1 MDNVNLLLGVA
12 ETVLGKGRRTS
23 GDNFAFSCPICNH
36 RKPKLEINLASEDY
50 NCWTCSPPTKGKSL
64 YSLFKKLNVSNDK
77 LKELS
82 LYSKFKTKGETQS
95 NDVILDVKL
104 PDEFKSLQGYIS
116 SIIGK
121 HAKHYA
127 SQRGI
132 TDDEIY
138 KYNIGYCERGRYANS
153 IIIPSYD
160 NYGKLNYFISRSFSE
175 DAFRKYDAPRCNK
188 NELVGFEY
196 LINWKVPVILCEGAF
211 DAIAVKRNAVPLF
224 GKTISKALM
233 MKLVQTDV
241 STVYIALD
249 TDAMKDALK
258 HSETLLN
265 LGKEVYLVELE
276 GKDPSDLGFEGFTRL
291 LHEAE
296 PLSISKLLMKKLKL
310 NDRV

>member
-1 MDNVNLLLGVA
+1 MDNISLLLGVV

-23 GDNFAFSCPICNH
+23 GNNFAFSCPVCNH

-95 NDVILDVKL
+95 NEVIPDVKL
-104 PDEFKSLQGYIS
+104 PDEFKSLQGNITA
-116 SIIGK
+116 IVGK

-127 SQRGI
+127 NSRGI
-132 TDDEIY
+132 SDDEIY
-138 KYNIGYCERGRYANS
+138 KYNVGYCERGRYANS

-160 NYGKLNYFISRSFSE
+160 SYGKLNYFISRSFAE

-211 DAIAVKRNAVPLF
+211 DAIAIKRNAVPLF
-224 GKTISKALM
+224 GKSLSKALIL
-233 MKLVQTDV
+233 KLVQLEV
-241 STVYIALD
+241 NTVYIALD
-249 TDAMKDALK
+249 NDAMKDALR
-258 HSETLLN
+258 HCETLLN
-265 LGKEVYLVELE
+265 MGKEVYLVELE
-276 GKDPSDLGFEGFTRL
+276 GTDPSDMGFEEFTKQ
-291 LHEAE
+291 LHSAE

>member
-160 NYGKLNYFISRSFSE
+160 NYGKLNYFISRSFAE

-233 MKLVQTDV
+233 MKLVQSNV
-241 STVYIALD
+241 KTVYVSLDRDAL
-249 TDAMKDALK
+249 KDALK
-258 HSETLLN
+258 YAEELLN
-265 LGKEVYLVELE
+265 LGKTFYLV
-276 GKDPSDLGFEGFTRL
+276 DFTRQR
-291 LHEAE
+291 
-296 PLSISKLLMKKLKL
+296 SIRYGFLK
-310 NDRV
+310 NSPN